1 CPEAVEIAKYIK
13 AHSTKDETIVVLGSE
28 PEIYF
33 YADRRSATGYIYMY
47 SLTESQPYAAA
58 MQDQMIR
65 EIEATKPAYVV
76 LVGVVT
82 SWNPGSQSSQ
92 LLFDWFGRY
101 AEAQLEPVG
110 LIDILAPTQTVYH
123 WKTESQPLP

>member
-1 CPEAVEIAKYIK
+1 VPITVFLAAWSFSVFAHRDVLLRLPVAAASRQLYAANPCPEAVEIAKYIK

-65 EIEATKPAYVV
+65 EIEAT
-76 LVGVVT
+76 
-82 SWNPGSQSSQ
+82 
-92 LLFDWFGRY
+92 
-101 AEAQLEPVG
+101 
-110 LIDILAPTQTVYH
+110 
-123 WKTESQPLP
+123 